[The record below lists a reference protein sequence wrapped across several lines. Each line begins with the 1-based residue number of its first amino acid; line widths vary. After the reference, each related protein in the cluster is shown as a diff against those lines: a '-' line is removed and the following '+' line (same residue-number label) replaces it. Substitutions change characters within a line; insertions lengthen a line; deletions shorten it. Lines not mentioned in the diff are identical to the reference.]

1 MSPHCLSPRP
11 SPSLPLNVFVAFFLL
26 SHNSPS
32 GPFSL
37 YLSSHSLHIGLFHP
51 FWAQMLS
58 KSLTPWVWHQLPLR
72 WKRLTSD
79 LSRKNGLGGMNMC
92 ACVVLS
98 LSTMLITHFIIV
110 LHPSTLR
117 RSQHLT
123 AMHVCIT
130 YQSFIIFI
138 YLLFCF
144 FVVFFEGGGW
154 YSSWT
159 FSEVFQLHVGWMNM
173 QSCFCDEH
181 IEEYSKCWILIWFYR
196 HVDLS
201 QSFTAK
207 MLQHRIKTL
216 PCF

>member
-1 MSPHCLSPRP
+1 M
-11 SPSLPLNVFVAFFLL
+11 FLL
-26 SHNSPS
+26 LFFPLLSNNSPS

-37 YLSSHSLHIGLFHP
+37 YLSIHSLHIGLFHP

-58 KSLTPWVWHQLPLR
+58 KSLTPWVWHQLPVR
-72 WKRLTSD
+72 WKSLTSD
-79 LSRKNGLGGMNMC
+79 LSRKNGLGGMSMC
-92 ACVVLS
+92 ACVVLR

-130 YQSFIIFI
+130 YFYLFIV
-138 YLLFCF
+138 LVFCV
-144 FVVFFEGGGW
+144 FVVVVVWGVGGGGV

-159 FSEVFQLHVGWMNM
+159 FSEVFQLYVGWMNM

-196 HVDLS
+196 HVALS
-201 QSFTAK
+201 LSFTAK
-207 MLQHRIKTL
+207 KLQHQITKL